1 MKRVVIGVVVLAVV
15 GVAIGIYVALRNLD
29 AIVAAAIEK
38 YGTAMTGTAVRVGG
52 VAIDLRGGKGTI
64 RGVTIGN
71 PSGFE
76 SAHAFR
82 LGEITLDLDVGS
94 LRERDPVRIE
104 AVLIRAPEVTYE
116 LNAAGRSNLQ
126 AIQDNLKRY
135 GGGGASESGAPAEEG
150 AATRLAIQR
159 FVFEEGRVSARTA
172 AVGGKDASLAL
183 PPLRMTDLGGARG
196 ATGAEIG
203 RSVLSAYTQRVLK
216 TVASSR
222 LDRVIDEKLGGPEG
236 ESVKKLL
243 RGVLD

>member
-1 MKRVVIGVVVLAVV
+1 VKRVLIGVIVVAVV

-52 VAIDLRGGKGTI
+52 VAIDIRSGRGTI
-64 RGVTIGN
+64 RGLTIGN

-76 SAHAFR
+76 SEHAFR
-82 LGEITLDLDVGS
+82 LGEITLDLDAGS
-94 LRERDPVRIE
+94 LRDRNPVRIE
-104 AVLIRAPEVTYE
+104 EILIRAPEVTYE
-116 LNAAGRSNLQ
+116 INASGRSNLQ
-126 AIQDNLKRY
+126 VIQDNLKRY
-135 GGGGASESGAPAEEG
+135 AGGGSEAGAPAEDTG
-150 AATRLAIQR
+150 GATRLAIDR
-159 FVFEEGRVSARTA
+159 FVFEEGRVNARTA

-183 PPLRMTDLGGARG
+183 PELRMADLGGKRG

-203 RSVLSAYTQRVLK
+203 KSVLSAYTQRVLK
-216 TVASSR
+216 TVAASQ
-222 LDRVIDEKLGGPEG
+222 LDRVIDRKLGGAEG